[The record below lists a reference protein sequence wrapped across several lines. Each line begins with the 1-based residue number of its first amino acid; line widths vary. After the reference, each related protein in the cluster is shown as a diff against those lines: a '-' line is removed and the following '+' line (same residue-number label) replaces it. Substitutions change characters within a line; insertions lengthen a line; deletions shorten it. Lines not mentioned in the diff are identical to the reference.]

1 MKLTQDAKLLA
12 AVLLVGAAGL
22 WWITRQGV
30 AKSLATGAVKAA
42 EEVAVGTVV
51 GIGNALGIPETSAQ
65 KCQTALA
72 NRNWWDASFYCPADT
87 YAKASA
93 GAFGDQAVEAVQ
105 SAGELVGIPRTNQT
119 QCQQDL
125 AAGRWLAASF
135 SCPAGT
141 FISAGAGAVF
151 GSTALTDAQAADARN
166 AFAATDPRRVDL

>member
-1 MKLTQDAKLLA
+1 MKLNQDAKLLA

-30 AKSLATGAVKAA
+30 AKSLATGAVTVA
-42 EEVAVGTVV
+42 EDVAVGTVV
-51 GIGNALGIPETSAQ
+51 GIGNAMGIPETSAQ

-93 GAFGDQAVEAVQ
+93 AAFGDKAAEAVQ

-125 AAGRWLAASF
+125 AAGNWWDASF

-151 GSTALTDAQAADARN
+151 GSTVVSQATQADARR
-166 AFAATDPRRVDL
+166 FDQY